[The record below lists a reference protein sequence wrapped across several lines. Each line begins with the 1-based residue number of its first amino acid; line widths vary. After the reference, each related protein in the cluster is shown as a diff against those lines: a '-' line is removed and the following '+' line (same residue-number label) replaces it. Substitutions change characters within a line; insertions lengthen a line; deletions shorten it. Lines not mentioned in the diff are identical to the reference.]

1 MVGEAC
7 VEEVLGTG
15 STIGR
20 VAVIGI
26 VPIGA
31 FTGADI
37 LHRIMLHHTTWNHIT
52 RNQTV
57 TTPYW
62 THIQVSGFAPAIF
75 TDVEILSTAWTSA
88 GSSASDTRSAH
99 TQRPGPLS
107 LREFSVLSFSWY
119 SAGLG

>member
-1 MVGEAC
+1 M
-7 VEEVLGTG
+7 EEVLGTG
-15 STIGR
+15 STIGL

-31 FTGADI
+31 FRGADI
-37 LHRIMLHHTTWNHIT
+37 LHRIMLHHITW
-52 RNQTV
+52 NQTV

-62 THIQVSGFAPAIF
+62 TLIQVSGFAPAIF

-88 GSSASDTRSAH
+88 GSSASDTRGGH

-107 LREFSVLSFSWY
+107 
-119 SAGLG
+119 